1 MNFTVF
7 FFSFRIVVKYMT
19 DILESLKLLEFKLN
33 TDLEDRKRKANT
45 LDECRERIS
54 VALMEYEERK
64 KIQLNL
70 YVKERTSQLITRL
83 KKDEKI
89 KETFRG
95 LMSRVMTFA
104 ITPNE
109 MDIQIAQFAAE
120 KLSVILEAQEQQ
132 DNYFESRNKEL
143 LDDFF
148 KRFSEFQKKLEQQQ
162 RELFSGYMVGILGK
176 EKSLLQR
183 AMPEWSRMST
193 KQKIIFGVSIPVYI
207 PIFLGACVVAMNIK
221 FLSIIKD
228 AVSPSTQ
235 LLSIEGRREYVIK
248 KSLQLFDRYVQN
260 EVRAFSGQKHSTC
273 LPFSDYI
280 TCVFYSNRIHIYWT

>member
-1 MNFTVF
+1 
-7 FFSFRIVVKYMT
+7 MT

-132 DNYFESRNKEL
+132 DNYFESKNKEL

-148 KRFSEFQKKLEQQQ
+148 KKFSEFQKKLEQQQ

-248 KSLQLFDRYVQN
+248 KSMQLFDRYVQN
-260 EVRAFSGQKHSTC
+260 EVRTFSSEKHSTC
-273 LPFSDYI
+273 FPFCDYI
-280 TCVFYSNRIHIYWT
+280 TCVLYSNRIHVYWT